1 MLLSDQITTKDKKG
15 KFVKI
20 NSYIYRSEYW
30 FRKLDRINKKTTE
43 EITEKIK
50 DKKTDPFDR
59 DFYKY
64 VLNFRNKKED

>member
-30 FRKLDRINKKTTE
+30 FRKLDRINKLKTKKQILLI
-43 EITEKIK
+43 EIFI
-50 DKKTDPFDR
+50 
-59 DFYKY
+59 
-64 VLNFRNKKED
+64 NMS